1 MAFLEFDLDGSPNK
15 YELKKEIT
23 LIGRAP
29 EADLRFDDDEMS
41 RKHCSIIQK
50 NGKFLVRDEN
60 ATNGTILNDQLIKA
74 SELIELKNEDELRV
88 GNTFITFRE

>member
-15 YELKKEIT
+15 FELKKEVI

-29 EADLRFDDDEMS
+29 EADLRFDDEEMS
-41 RKHCSIIQK
+41 RKHCSIILK
-50 NGKFLVRDEN
+50 NGKCFVRDEN

-74 SELIELKNEDELRV
+74 AELVELKNEDELRV

>member
-1 MAFLEFDLDGSPNK
+1 MAFLDFEVDGSQNK
-15 YELKKEIT
+15 LELTKEIT
-23 LIGRAP
+23 LIGRAT

-50 NGKFLVRDEN
+50 DGKFFVRDEN
-60 ATNGTILNDQLIKA
+60 ATNGTLLNDQLITA
-74 SELIELKNEDELRV
+74 SELYELKNEDELRV

>member
-1 MAFLEFDLDGSPNK
+1 MAVLEFDLDGSQNK
-15 YELKKEIT
+15 IELTKEIT

-29 EADLRFDDDEMS
+29 EADLRFNDEEMS
-41 RKHCSIIQK
+41 RKHCSIVK
-50 NGKFLVRDEN
+50 KDGKFFVRDEN
-60 ATNGTILNDQLIKA
+60 ATNGTILNDKLINA

>member
-1 MAFLEFDLDGSPNK
+1 MAFLEFDVDGSPNK
-15 YELKKEIT
+15 YELNKEIT

-41 RKHCSIIQK
+41 RKHCSIVQK
-50 NGKFLVRDEN
+50 EGKFFVRDEN

-74 SELIELKNEDELRV
+74 SELIELKNEDELRI